1 MTVELYQLTLLLV
14 TLILCQGHSIVFLWF
29 IYSPLLP
36 PPPPPP
42 NKKRE
47 KKPALF
53 KSIYCTSTSQSSLTL
68 IPGGGGG
75 GGGGG
80 FFSSFFFALPVQ
92 ALTKLLIFSSSLE
105 MDHWFSLLVFPW
117 NGSLIFSSHLLLKWI
132 NDFLFSSSLQM
143 DIWFS
148 HLFLQIHSHISRQ
161 IDIEEQKGPW
171 TPGPQSYVAMLDHR
185 TMVKMAPHQFR
196 LQCVVLNS
204 TSIALLTFFE
214 VIALNWGAP
223 A

>member
-1 MTVELYQLTLLLV
+1 MSRSQYCFCVNWGFVHLV
-14 TLILCQGHSIVFLWF
+14 H
-29 IYSPLLP
+29 LLP
-36 PPPPPP
+36 P
-42 NKKRE
+42 
-47 KKPALF
+47 
-53 KSIYCTSTSQSSLTL
+53 SQPCLRVFTAPL
-68 IPGGGGG
+68 H
-75 GGGGG
+75 
-80 FFSSFFFALPVQ
+80 LN
-92 ALTKLLIFSSSLE
+92 L
-105 MDHWFSLLVFPW
+105 HWFSFLLVFPW

-132 NDFLFSSSLQM
+132 IDFLFFSSLQM

-148 HLFLQIHSHISRQ
+148 HLHLQIHSHLSRQ

-171 TPGPQSYVAMLDHR
+171 TPGPQFYVAMLDHR
-185 TMVKMAPHQFR
+185 AMVEMAPSHQFR

>member
-1 MTVELYQLTLLLV
+1 MWTGGL
-14 TLILCQGHSIVFLWF
+14 FLWF

-36 PPPPPP
+36 PPPQT
-42 NKKRE
+42 KRE
-47 KKPALF
+47 KR
-53 KSIYCTSTSQSSLTL
+53 SQPCLKVFTVPLHLNLHWFSFLC
-68 IPGGGGG
+68 GGGV
-75 GGGGG
+75 GGG

-148 HLFLQIHSHISRQ
+148 HLHLQIHSHISRQ

-185 TMVKMAPHQFR
+185 AMVEMAPSHQFW

-204 TSIALLTFFE
+204 TSVALLTFFE
-214 VIALNWGAP
+214 VMALNWGEP